1 MSEEGTFLKTMKEVK
16 PKKKLFENAVN
27 SNFQTQNCLKIHS
40 LFLPLFCGQLSI
52 NICFVN
58 F

>member
-27 SNFQTQNCLKIHS
+27 SNFQTQNCLKIHCM
-40 LFLPLFCGQLSI
+40 FLPLFCG
-52 NICFVN
+52 
-58 F
+58 